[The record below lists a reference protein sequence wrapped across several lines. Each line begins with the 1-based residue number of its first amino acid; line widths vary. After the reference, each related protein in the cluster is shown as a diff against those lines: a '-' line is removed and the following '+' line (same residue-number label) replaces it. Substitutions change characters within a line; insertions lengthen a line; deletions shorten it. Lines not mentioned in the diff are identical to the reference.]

1 MLELKRFNEEDKEM
15 RATLNDVAK
24 AANVSASLV
33 SMHLNGHP
41 LAKRIAEE
49 TKRRID
55 EAVRRL
61 DYHPS
66 AAARALSTGRSS
78 LLGLVVGEISN
89 AYFSHFAETALEEA
103 AGSGYQLVIA
113 VERNSGGNRPDVWAS
128 FLGQQLAGVIYCP
141 LYREDSEFAV
151 RLARRNT
158 PLLLVNQRFGRC
170 HSISDDSREAMY
182 RAVTMLRDRG
192 HRVIRGVFGTSHTK
206 AEAFLDA
213 CGHAAVSGELCP
225 FPTGNREERR
235 AAVEELCRLRYP
247 ALVVNGHLTNGRL
260 LRKLR
265 TDCPDYHPDLVMS
278 VAYWDRSLQDGHF
291 LGAVLSRAGET
302 ARRAVR
308 SLIELVREPDASP
321 RMEEIPADFVPAAEF
336 ARIPVSDPEDDF

>member
-1 MLELKRFNEEDKEM
+1 
-15 RATLNDVAK
+15 
-24 AANVSASLV
+24 
-33 SMHLNGHP
+33 
-41 LAKRIAEE
+41 
-49 TKRRID
+49 
-55 EAVRRL
+55 
-61 DYHPS
+61 
-66 AAARALSTGRSS
+66 
-78 LLGLVVGEISN
+78 
-89 AYFSHFAETALEEA
+89 
-103 AGSGYQLVIA
+103 
-113 VERNSGGNRPDVWAS
+113 
-128 FLGQQLAGVIYCP
+128 
-141 LYREDSEFAV
+141 
-151 RLARRNT
+151 
-158 PLLLVNQRFGRC
+158 
-170 HSISDDSREAMY
+170 MY

-235 AAVEELCRLRYP
+235 ATVEELCRLRYP

>member
-170 HSISDDSREAMY
+170 HSICDDSRDAMY

-235 AAVEELCRLRYP
+235 ATVEELCRLP

-308 SLIELVREPDASP
+308 SLIELVREPEASP